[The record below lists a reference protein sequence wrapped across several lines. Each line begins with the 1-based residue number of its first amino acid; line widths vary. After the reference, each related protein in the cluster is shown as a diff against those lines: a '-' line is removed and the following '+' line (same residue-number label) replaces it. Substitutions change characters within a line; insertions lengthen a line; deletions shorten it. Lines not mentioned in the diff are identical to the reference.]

1 MSNEGKFKA
10 PLQPA
15 KLGLQSQN
23 EVNGVMDSNHHR
35 KGSDYLESGNEEAD
49 PVTWRSWRFFK
60 LLYLASISGFLYW
73 NNGNALVFSSPLLDE
88 IIRNANSTPWM
99 EGFSQCFYQS
109 LIGPSVFIG
118 GAFGSILSPPFMSIF
133 GLVLCLTAGSV
144 IHVGGWAMIGL
155 SWFLPSP
162 SSFRGLILTG
172 RFVTGLATGLIFSAW
187 PVRQK

>member
-1 MSNEGKFKA
+1 MSDEEKTH
-10 PLQPA
+10 QRSA
-15 KLGLQSQN
+15 KPRLQSQN
-23 EVNGVMDSNHHR
+23 DINGVMDPNRHR
-35 KGSDYLESGNEEAD
+35 KGSDCLESGSED
-49 PVTWRSWRFFK
+49 PDPIPWRSWRFFK
-60 LLYLASISGFLYW
+60 LLYLAFISGVLYL
-73 NNGNALVFSSPLLDE
+73 NNGIALVFSSPLLDE
-88 IIRNANSTPWM
+88 IIRNTNSTPWM

-118 GAFGSILSPPFMSIF
+118 GALGSILSPPLMSIF

-144 IHVGGWAMIGL
+144 IHVGGWGMIGL

-172 RFVTGLATGLIFSAW
+172 RFVTGLATGLIFSVW